1 MAILADEGR
10 SALSMRRVASQMGVS
25 LSNLQHY
32 FPTLG
37 DLLAASADH
46 VLDESLARLHEQFG
60 PALGA
65 ADLVAL
71 VDHLLDAHRDPQMAA
86 VFVELWASA
95 SRPSGPGREAMRRF
109 YDRYLALVADQLD
122 DDDPG
127 RALGIVLI
135 LEGSAVLAAG
145 IAGEGSEAQWRAV
158 RDVIVRL
165 AT

>member
-10 SALSMRRVASQMGVS
+10 SALSMRRVSSQMGIS

-37 DLLAASADH
+37 DLMAASADR
-46 VLDESLARLHEQFG
+46 VLDESLARLHDQFG
-60 PALGA
+60 PDLNA

-71 VDHLLDAHRDPQMAA
+71 VDHLLDTHRDPQTAV

-95 SRPSGPGREAMRRF
+95 SRPSDPGREAMQRF
-109 YDRYLALVADQLD
+109 YDRYLALVAAQLAG
-122 DDDPG
+122 DDPG

-145 IAGEGSEAQWRAV
+145 IAGEGSEAQWWAV
-158 RDVIVRL
+158 RDALVRL